1 MVSRE
6 TNQGPSVVAPRRGR
20 RPLPAVVAGVLLL
33 GALAAA
39 SLVRVAAG
47 ERVFRISGAA
57 TPVRLEP
64 GWHLRVPG
72 LGRVVRLPDG
82 PLRAAGELPVRAREG
97 VDLTIPWEIE
107 AAMAE
112 DRLASLLGSGA
123 EPAVL
128 LEAAA
133 EEAIAAWARD
143 ASAESLVLLDDAGG
157 AEASARPPLESRGF
171 EAVALRLGKPRATGG
186 IVAAIEAR
194 ALRERIAE
202 TGRKIALIGLDGADW
217 EIIEPLIAAG
227 RLPHLARLRAGGAW
241 GNMKT
246 LTPALSPLLWTT
258 VATGR
263 PPEEHG
269 IFDFL
274 VKDAATGRPV
284 PVSSRRRRVKA
295 LWNIFGDAGRT
306 SAFVAWW
313 ATWPAE
319 PVNGTMV
326 SDRVAYSLFDFV
338 TTAPD
343 PAGATH
349 PPDYF
354 GEIRP
359 LLVDD
364 ADIGLEEVR
373 RFVKIGEEE
382 FRRLRQ
388 QVRDDPKTAYR
399 QPVNHLTKILAS
411 ARSYH
416 AIGLDLL
423 RRGQPDLFSVY
434 YQGIDEV
441 CHRFAHAMPPKMEMV
456 TPEEYAAWRDAVF
469 AFYAWQDA
477 RLGELLAALDPQ
489 TTVIVMSDHGFKN
502 GSSRPTD
509 EPPYIE
515 GKPGLWH
522 RRYGILIMAGPGIRR
537 GRLDT
542 SNLADVAPTI
552 LYLAGLP
559 VAQEMKGRILEEAID
574 PAFLARYPRRTI
586 PTYESVGRTLAET
599 RQALSAGDS
608 DTDAELVERLRNLGY
623 IGGGTGA
630 GTASGTGGD
639 GAAPAGGETQ
649 AADGGSLM
657 TGRVN
662 EAGLHYRNKDYAKA
676 GAILDEV
683 LGKEPDFIPALTLH
697 AQVQIG
703 LKRWQPAIA
712 AIDRIIALDPE
723 GEKGAYIELG
733 RVYVQSGDAAAG
745 ERRLRD
751 LVRRQPAIAETHAA
765 LGAILMK
772 TGRKDEAEK
781 ELLQALRLDPTLPD
795 PLTELHGL
803 YRGTDRVLALEP
815 IVRQVLAKND
825 KSVVHRNWMGIIYEW
840 KRQLPEAEREFK
852 EAMALDP
859 DYASTMANLGALY
872 GRSGRLQEAVS
883 ILERAVDKDPENLE
897 AWVNLGAAQ
906 GRLGHAKEA
915 IAALETAREKGVRST
930 TLYNALALAYL
941 QARQTE
947 KALGYLRESLAI
959 DPSQKDANE
968 LLQAVTSRS

>member
-1 MVSRE
+1 MVSRK
-6 TNQGPSVVAPRRGR
+6 TVPGTSAVAPRRGR
-20 RPLPAVVAGVLLL
+20 LPLIAAAAGVLLL
-33 GALAAA
+33 GLLAAA

-47 ERVFRISGAA
+47 ERGFWISGAA
-57 TPVRLEP
+57 APVRLEP
-64 GWHLRVPG
+64 GWHLRLPG
-72 LGRVVRLPDG
+72 LGRVVRLPEG

-112 DRLASLLGSGA
+112 DRLASFLGSGA
-123 EPAVL
+123 EPAVAL
-128 LEAAA
+128 QGAA
-133 EEAIAAWARD
+133 EEAIASWSRD
-143 ASAESLVLLDDAGG
+143 ASAESLVLLDDAGQ
-157 AEASARPPLESRGF
+157 AEVSARPPLEARGF
-171 EAVALRLGKPRATGG
+171 EAVALRLGKPRAAGG

-194 ALRERIAE
+194 ALRDRIAE
-202 TGRKIALIGLDGADW
+202 TGRKVALIGLDGADW

-227 RLPHLARLRAGGAW
+227 RLPHLALLRAGGAW

-246 LTPALSPLLWTT
+246 LAPALSPLLWTT

-274 VKDAATGRPV
+274 VKDAATGKPV

-338 TTAPD
+338 STAPD

-354 GEIRP
+354 REIRP

-364 ADIGLEEVR
+364 ADIGLAEVR
-373 RFVKIGEEE
+373 QFVKIGDDE

-388 QVRDDPKTAYR
+388 QVRDDPTTAYR

-416 AIGLDLL
+416 AIALDLL

-456 TPEEYAAWRDAVF
+456 TPDEYARWRDAVF

-477 RLGELLAALDPQ
+477 RLGEVLKALDPR

-522 RRYGILIMAGPGIRR
+522 RRYGILIMAGPGIRP

-574 PAFLARYPRRTI
+574 PAFLARFPRRTI
-586 PTYESVGRTLAET
+586 PS
-599 RQALSAGDS
+599 
-608 DTDAELVERLRNLGY
+608 
-623 IGGGTGA
+623 
-630 GTASGTGGD
+630 
-639 GAAPAGGETQ
+639 
-649 AADGGSLM
+649 
-657 TGRVN
+657 
-662 EAGLHYRNKDYAKA
+662 
-676 GAILDEV
+676 
-683 LGKEPDFIPALTLH
+683 
-697 AQVQIG
+697 
-703 LKRWQPAIA
+703 
-712 AIDRIIALDPE
+712 
-723 GEKGAYIELG
+723 
-733 RVYVQSGDAAAG
+733 
-745 ERRLRD
+745 
-751 LVRRQPAIAETHAA
+751 
-765 LGAILMK
+765 
-772 TGRKDEAEK
+772 
-781 ELLQALRLDPTLPD
+781 
-795 PLTELHGL
+795 
-803 YRGTDRVLALEP
+803 
-815 IVRQVLAKND
+815 
-825 KSVVHRNWMGIIYEW
+825 
-840 KRQLPEAEREFK
+840 
-852 EAMALDP
+852 
-859 DYASTMANLGALY
+859 
-872 GRSGRLQEAVS
+872 
-883 ILERAVDKDPENLE
+883 
-897 AWVNLGAAQ
+897 
-906 GRLGHAKEA
+906 
-915 IAALETAREKGVRST
+915 
-930 TLYNALALAYL
+930 
-941 QARQTE
+941 
-947 KALGYLRESLAI
+947 
-959 DPSQKDANE
+959 
-968 LLQAVTSRS
+968 